1 MIKVLLVFV
10 ALGFTLQAASFN
22 CNKAKTSIE
31 KQICTNPNL
40 SQMDEQMSMLYKKV
54 LDLSLQNKISTY
66 EGSSNYHYFKLKQKK
81 WLKQRNKTCS
91 NYKAKEQRECL
102 ESYYKAQIEKLKI
115 FADGSMKYRN
125 FGHVIYL
132 DTHRPYIATQFKP
145 YMTKQEYKKFFDK
158 WKRWTDDYDV
168 CKDRFGVID
177 DKCAKKVS
185 KEKAS
190 QYNKL
195 LSRYKNHR
203 FLENDKGCI
212 ELKRKSFSYIEEDM
226 CFVYNIYDSKEL
238 QQLFLKPIK
247 YTDINITIPK
257 NPKHCTIED
266 SESYTVS
273 NERIMYITK
282 NIVVVQRESYDYTGG
297 LHGDYSS
304 SYINLDRHTGDIITW
319 KDIFGNDKKAL
330 FGFIVQNVRNL
341 IGLEYVDKQSDQEL
355 YDMSASTSRMRF
367 TPKGI
372 IVTFGLY
379 EISGYADGEPSFLIP
394 LDKLKTVISKEKIA
408 YYFAKPIELQTSC
421 INQ

>member
-31 KQICTNPNL
+31 KQICTDPNL

-54 LDLSLQNKISTY
+54 LDLSLQNKISKY

-158 WKRWTDDYDV
+158 WKRWTDAYDV

-177 DKCAKKVS
+177 DTCAKKVS
-185 KEKAS
+185 KEKEA
-190 QYNKL
+190 QYKKL
-195 LSRYKNHR
+195 LAYYKHHH
-203 FLENDKGCI
+203 FIEQDEECI
-212 ELKRKSFSYIEEDM
+212 ELNKKSLSYIEDDM
-226 CFVYNIYDSKEL
+226 CFVYDIYEVKEL
-238 QQLFLKPIK
+238 QKLFAKPVE
-247 YTDINITIPK
+247 YEDTNITIPK
-257 NPKHCTIED
+257 NPKPCTIED
-266 SESYTVS
+266 SRLYTGYKDS
-273 NERIMYITK
+273 ITYITK
-282 NIVVVQRESYDYTGG
+282 NIVVLLSETYDYTGG

-304 SYINLDRHTGDIITW
+304 TVDNFDRHTGKIITW
-319 KDIFGNDKKAL
+319 KDIFGDDDKVL
-330 FGFIVQNVRNL
+330 FDFIVQNVRNL
-341 IGLEYVDKQSDQEL
+341 IGFEYIDKQSDQEIYEMTAYTNRMKL
-355 YDMSASTSRMRF
+355 TS
-367 TPKGI
+367 KGI
-372 IVTFGLY
+372 IITFGLY

-394 LDKLKTVISKEKIA
+394 LDKLKTVISKEKMA
-408 YYFAKPIELQTSC
+408 YYFAKPIKLKTSC
-421 INQ
+421 INK